1 MTDLVE
7 VNLVKGNLV
16 NENLDELCLE
26 RFILPRPSRE
36 ALLEGLVSPRR
47 GRCVTRRDA
56 TQHRR
61 PTPPPT
67 PSNTRTPSAVL
78 LPLCLL
84 GLACVLGV
92 IAAGAFTQ
100 ALNSSGRGLDT
111 DEWEVDHSVWMDQLQ
126 KDFEDSWSTE

>member
-7 VNLVKGNLV
+7 VNLVKVNLV

-67 PSNTRTPSAVL
+67 PSNTRAPIGSSSA
-78 LPLCLL
+78 PL
-84 GLACVLGV
+84 
-92 IAAGAFTQ
+92 
-100 ALNSSGRGLDT
+100 SSGSGLRAGRDRRRRL
-111 DEWEVDHSVWMDQLQ
+111 HPGAQQLGPR
-126 KDFEDSWSTE
+126 SGHRRVGG